1 MMNMI
6 ELQDKLK
13 NFSQE
18 QLVGM
23 MQQPTG
29 EAPQFMVLSEITRR
43 QKMQQEASKTPTQ
56 SVAQEAVAAAG
67 VPQGGIADMARTLAP
82 QTNVAQNTGAMSQA
96 PQGMPSAPQGIAQ
109 MASGGVVKMAEAGTI
124 DNSVRRVYL
133 MGTPFDVYLD
143 GTIERIVG
151 NNRVPINQ
159 NGGIPDRLRA
169 IAIKQGLGYSPKT
182 PEEAAKLERI
192 INTESDV
199 VMPETGQPAAG
210 SAQGLGSIPT
220 GDSQYGGPDVYGN
233 RGEDPYAPY
242 YQEYLP
248 TGQETTEPTVVTP
261 PVVTPPYD
269 PTSVDRNPP
278 PARQVTPIDPNTYP
292 AGNFGSPA
300 TVPPSPSELA
310 AQEESRRRVEGYDRQ
325 FINDERNF
333 PVPNEPI
340 VFDVREGAPQ
350 TAPQTAPQIPQS
362 RADQEQR
369 DLYAYNQAMAAMEA
383 NRASNAPGT
392 EFDSIS
398 AMAANSDN
406 KSATE
411 ALAGYFGNAI
421 DPRLIGPTDG
431 LALLE
436 QEALAKDA
444 AGPTFVSPNIGNADA
459 MQAQMQSE
467 LERRTAGSDFRAQED
482 ALYGQ
487 RTPSNVG
494 IMQDPTQ
501 VNQGEIPEF
510 AQDIGGY
517 FSDLWKK
524 ANDPSKIN
532 IAGYSDPNIVEIPAL
547 GAIDT
552 ETDTA
557 PVVKTTAN
565 TDTGIPLYAQEGFDS
580 NNLVPKTKTSTSGGL
595 NSGRYSDYQ
604 QQLIDMLD
612 SRKDEAKSDKWMAL
626 AQAGMSLMQGGTGS
640 FGGDLGKAGQ
650 TGLAALQES
659 NKSARQDR
667 FGVLKT
673 LADIDATNR
682 SLQIQAQAASQKGT
696 LNPKDYVT
704 MYQATAKE
712 AMDTMDKLAPNGTPL
727 PGAADLYENA
737 RATYAESMVNIR
749 KLLGMGG
756 ANNKLAGNYN
766 VTK

>member
-1 MMNMI
+1 
-6 ELQDKLK
+6 
-13 NFSQE
+13 
-18 QLVGM
+18 
-23 MQQPTG
+23 
-29 EAPQFMVLSEITRR
+29 
-43 QKMQQEASKTPTQ
+43 
-56 SVAQEAVAAAG
+56 
-67 VPQGGIADMARTLAP
+67 
-82 QTNVAQNTGAMSQA
+82 
-96 PQGMPSAPQGIAQ
+96 
-109 MASGGVVKMAEAGTI
+109 MAEAGTI

-159 NGGIPDRLRA
+159 NGDIPNRLRA

-182 PEEAAKLERI
+182 PEEATQLERI

-199 VMPETGQPAAG
+199 VMPEMGQPAAG
-210 SAQGLGSIPT
+210 SAQGLGSIPS

-278 PARQVTPIDPNTYP
+278 PARQVTPIDLNTYP
-292 AGNFGSPA
+292 AGKFGSPA
-300 TVPPSPSELA
+300 TVPLSPSELA

-398 AMAANSDN
+398 AMAANSNN

-411 ALAGYFGNAI
+411 ALADYFGSSSI

-436 QEALAKDA
+436 QKALAEDA
-444 AGPTFVSPNIGNADA
+444 AADA
-459 MQAQMQSE
+459 N
-467 LERRTAGSDFRAQED
+467 F
-482 ALYGQ
+482 
-487 RTPSNVG
+487 
-494 IMQDPTQ
+494 
-501 VNQGEIPEF
+501 
-510 AQDIGGY
+510 
-517 FSDLWKK
+517 
-524 ANDPSKIN
+524 
-532 IAGYSDPNIVEIPAL
+532 
-547 GAIDT
+547 
-552 ETDTA
+552 
-557 PVVKTTAN
+557 
-565 TDTGIPLYAQEGFDS
+565 
-580 NNLVPKTKTSTSGGL
+580 
-595 NSGRYSDYQ
+595 
-604 QQLIDMLD
+604 
-612 SRKDEAKSDKWMAL
+612 
-626 AQAGMSLMQGGTGS
+626 
-640 FGGDLGKAGQ
+640 
-650 TGLAALQES
+650 
-659 NKSARQDR
+659 
-667 FGVLKT
+667 
-673 LADIDATNR
+673 
-682 SLQIQAQAASQKGT
+682 
-696 LNPKDYVT
+696 
-704 MYQATAKE
+704 
-712 AMDTMDKLAPNGTPL
+712 
-727 PGAADLYENA
+727 
-737 RATYAESMVNIR
+737 
-749 KLLGMGG
+749 
-756 ANNKLAGNYN
+756 
-766 VTK
+766 